1 MRRVISLCQIPDQR
15 RGMYRLHIIIIAL
28 MTSFLASEA
37 RAADRPQ
44 HNFLIIVDSSISMA
58 PHKETAIKWL
68 KEIVAKR
75 FDGQIEPGDSID
87 VWTYDT
93 ESNLRGF
100 PPQIWQPAQATK
112 IADEA
117 ATYLENYRFKGR
129 SDFKRVA
136 EDLAMLVPHTKNL
149 LIVVI
154 TDGEEPFS
162 GFSLDLE
169 VNGYLSNRNKLGP
182 SKGPLMISLAAIDGA
197 LRTWTAYFGE
207 GVVDLATLPSR
218 GEKDRVVTQRQSKKQ
233 EKPTPQQLA
242 RVPVPKQPEPVLI
255 PTSQPGAKSQS
266 VFNFPPGTRITP
278 IQLPSNPDGT
288 PQEQP
293 LESKHLNTQLTQS
306 VTEQETVTRPAT
318 PTSIAQTSVVTD
330 KLPENNAAVIVPKP
344 APVSPVSSHGATTQ
358 PKPVQAKTQ
367 ILPHTNASPV
377 VDTDKQTN
385 INAVAGIRPPASSN
399 SSAHA
404 ANLQGTARNNMA
416 RGKVVPSAT
425 AATSMPP
432 QSTVRNATYGAGIM
446 GAGCIFLG
454 AFVLFRKL
462 RRPSQSIISRSLL
475 QR

>member
-1 MRRVISLCQIPDQR
+1 MF
-15 RGMYRLHIIIIAL
+15 RLHIVIIAL
-28 MTSFLASEA
+28 VTSFFALET
-37 RAADRPQ
+37 RAAERPQ
-44 HNFLIIVDSSISMA
+44 HNFLFIVDSSISMA

-68 KEIVAKR
+68 KEIMAKR

-100 PPQIWQPAQATK
+100 PPQIWQAAQATK

-162 GFSLDLE
+162 GFGLDLE

-197 LRTWTAYFGE
+197 LRTWTAYFGD

-218 GEKDRVVTQRQSKKQ
+218 GGTDRVVTQAQVRKQ
-233 EKPTPQQLA
+233 EKPKPQQLA
-242 RVPVPKQPEPVLI
+242 RVPAPKQPESLLI
-255 PTSQPGAKSQS
+255 PTSQAGAKSQF

-278 IQLPSNPDGT
+278 IEPPSNPEIT
-288 PQEQP
+288 PQEHP
-293 LESKHLNTQLTQS
+293 LELKIPHTQLTHS
-306 VTEQETVTRPAT
+306 VKEQTTATRAAT
-318 PTSIAQTSVVTD
+318 PLPVAQTAVVTN
-330 KLPENNAAVIVPKP
+330 KAPENNAAVIGAKP
-344 APVSPVSSHGATTQ
+344 ARVSTVSPQAPLILTT
-358 PKPVQAKTQ
+358 PVQVKTQ
-367 ILPHTNASPV
+367 GTPRTNSSLV
-377 VDTDKQTN
+377 VATNKQTN
-385 INAVAGIRPPASSN
+385 IVAVAVIKPSTPSN
-399 SSAHA
+399 SSVHA
-404 ANLQGTARNNMA
+404 SNLHVAARDDKA
-416 RGKVVPSAT
+416 KAKAVPSTAT
-425 AATSMPP
+425 APNMLA
-432 QSTVRNATYGAGIM
+432 QSALRKAGYGAGIM
-446 GAGCIFLG
+446 GAGCVFLG
-454 AFVLFRKL
+454 AFILFRKL